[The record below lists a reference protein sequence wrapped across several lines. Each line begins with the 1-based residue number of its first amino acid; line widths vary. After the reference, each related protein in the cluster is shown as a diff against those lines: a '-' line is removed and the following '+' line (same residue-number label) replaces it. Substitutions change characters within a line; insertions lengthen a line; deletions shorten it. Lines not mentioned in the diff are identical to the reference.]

1 MNVPGIKVSF
11 ISCMFYWGDGIGGKN
26 FSVTKKGNSSTVNS
40 KWVAVYFYESNEKK
54 DTEVHAI
61 LEENKIKHKA
71 LTNILLVILTLIM
84 YGALF
89 ITYFLA

>member
-1 MNVPGIKVSF
+1 MDKKCI
-11 ISCMFYWGDGIGGKN
+11 ISSID
-26 FSVTKKGNSSTVNS
+26 S
-40 KWVAVYFYESNEKK
+40 KLVAVYFDESNEKK